1 MSTAD
6 RLLDEIFS
14 WIEQRESCAA
24 KLRKLARELEELR
37 KKCKATEFVGSSV
50 AVAGAACL
58 IGAGVVTLCTGGAA
72 APFLG
77 VLGAAYTGVGTTIS
91 VAAEIIEHFISSDTM
106 EEAQKVEK
114 KSDRI
119 AEEIQRLFRKLK
131 TEKKEVNR
139 SADPD
144 ELDQHVMTEVM
155 KAMAR
160 RMGVKHKINVTY
172 INDEPYFTLVG
183 GCGLGG
189 LKPMIV
195 NEAMVSL
202 AGILSCFAY
211 QLNGKKYK
219 FLFTKGTE
227 QLIKLISTNGFK
239 TLLKGG
245 AKVVGGAVGM
255 AFALSEAIDN
265 WKDLI
270 KKNHVTEASQSLRDT
285 ADAIKK
291 MTQTLREQ
299 LDSIKR
305 MLKKVVQR
313 QQEQQ
318 EELAR
323 ERKAQQEI
331 ERKRRMLE
339 EMTKRQQ
346 EQKELARARKAKQE
360 IERRR
365 RMFEEMVQ
373 RQQEQKEELARER
386 KAQQAIERKRRML
399 EEMTERQQKEEI
411 AREIKAQQVTRE
423 RQQMLN
429 KNTVHVKKENH
440 NTVILLIFLG
450 ILCFYMKPSVH
461 SDHSVNVSPENEGVD
476 ESQPD
481 QTNEDSQQGRQP
493 EQSKDDDERESDQN
507 EQGGGEQPGGDDQG
521 DEESDSEDEESV
533 ESDEDGESEEETE
546 DKERNRDINQPP
558 PAEVRVGLL
567 NVRSINNKRST
578 INELITQNNLDLFL
592 PTETWLQG
600 DTADEVLSEALP
612 PNFNSYNQHRDGR
625 RGGGVA
631 IQFSPVL
638 QGAPLYFNYLTT
650 FECVGA
656 VLQHETWDEPILF
669 LNVYHPPGY
678 TLTRFRAF
686 LDEFQMVLDD
696 VSEQYSSI
704 IVTGDFNIWVD
715 FEKRTATDEFEFLLL
730 INNLFQHVGEPTQR
744 SGHFLDLV
752 ISRNVDIPHLVV
764 RDDGISDHYTVY
776 FNVKPKSTDTKK
788 TKTDEDEKVKRLKRQ
803 EE

>member
-37 KKCKATEFVGSSV
+37 KKCKATECVGSSV

-131 TEKKEVNR
+131 TEKEVNR

-144 ELDQHVMTEVM
+144 ELDQHVMTEIM

-227 QLIKLISTNGFK
+227 QLIKLISTKGFK

-245 AKVVGGAVGM
+245 AKVIGGAVGM

-270 KKNHVTEASQSLRDT
+270 KKNHVTEASQSLKDT

-299 LDSIKR
+299 LDSIKM

-318 EELAR
+318 EEIAR

-346 EQKELARARKAKQE
+346 EQKELARARRAKQE
-360 IERRR
+360 
-365 RMFEEMVQ
+365 
-373 RQQEQKEELARER
+373 
-386 KAQQAIERKRRML
+386 IERKRRML
-399 EEMTERQQKEEI
+399 EEMTKRQQKEEI

-461 SDHSVNVSPENEGVD
+461 SDHSVNVSPENEGGA

-481 QTNEDSQQGRQP
+481 QTNEHSQQGGQP

-533 ESDEDGESEEETE
+533 ESDEDSESEEETE

-558 PAEVRVGLL
+558 PAE
-567 NVRSINNKRST
+567 
-578 INELITQNNLDLFL
+578 
-592 PTETWLQG
+592 
-600 DTADEVLSEALP
+600 
-612 PNFNSYNQHRDGR
+612 R
-625 RGGGVA
+625 RGYKETLQMKSLVKHYLQTSTAIISTGMVEGEGGWP
-631 IQFSPVL
+631 FSSHPCCRV
-638 QGAPLYFNYLTT
+638 PLFILTT
-650 FECVGA
+650 
-656 VLQHETWDEPILF
+656 
-669 LNVYHPPGY
+669 
-678 TLTRFRAF
+678 
-686 LDEFQMVLDD
+686 
-696 VSEQYSSI
+696 
-704 IVTGDFNIWVD
+704 
-715 FEKRTATDEFEFLLL
+715 
-730 INNLFQHVGEPTQR
+730 
-744 SGHFLDLV
+744 
-752 ISRNVDIPHLVV
+752 
-764 RDDGISDHYTVY
+764 
-776 FNVKPKSTDTKK
+776 
-788 TKTDEDEKVKRLKRQ
+788 
-803 EE
+803 